1 MWIFTRNWKIKSY
14 GDVEDSV
21 PESIKPKLNGKILAQ
36 GLINKCNFFA
46 HGCFYF
52 FSFHKALSNI

>member
-1 MWIFTRNWKIKSY
+1 MWIFTRNWKINSY

-36 GLINKCNFFA
+36 GLINKCIFLHMDVSIFFPLTR
-46 HGCFYF
+46 H
-52 FSFHKALSNI
+52 